1 MADFAARIEMDA
13 GHEMAGARD
22 ATQRASAFAAAARH
36 SARVRFLRI
45 AILGGAGGAVVVLVG
60 IALFDPFDRL
70 AGRISIDSIGVD
82 GTKVTMAHPRLAG
95 FRKDGR
101 PYLVNASE
109 AIQDAA
115 HPTLVQLLR
124 IDSEISLAEGG
135 QAHLTAKTGLY
146 DSSKEHMDV
155 KDDVRVQSPQYDV
168 TLRSASIDFNGGR
181 YSSNEPVTIVT
192 SNGTTIAGDTLA
204 AIDNG
209 KELTIEGHVKT
220 MIPPAPAPDDS
231 QSQTRSANP

>member
-1 MADFAARIEMDA
+1 MKSPAAGMRRSEPRLLPRPRAIPRESDSFGSRFWAAR
-13 GHEMAGARD
+13 
-22 ATQRASAFAAAARH
+22 AAR
-36 SARVRFLRI
+36 SSCCS
-45 AILGGAGGAVVVLVG
+45 
-60 IALFDPFDRL
+60 FDPFGRL

-101 PYLVNASE
+101 PYLVNARE

-115 HPTLVQLLR
+115 HPTLVQLLW

-135 QAHLTAKTGLY
+135 QAHLTANSGLY

-155 KDDVRVQSPQYDV
+155 KDDVRVKSPQYDV
-168 TLRSASIDFNGGR
+168 TLRSASIDFNAGR
-181 YSSNEPVTIVT
+181 YSSNEAVTIMT
-192 SNGTTIAGDTLA
+192 SNGTKITGDSLA
-204 AIDNG
+204 AVDNG

-220 MIPPAPAPDDS
+220 MIPPTPAPDDS
-231 QSQTRSANP
+231 QSQTRSANR